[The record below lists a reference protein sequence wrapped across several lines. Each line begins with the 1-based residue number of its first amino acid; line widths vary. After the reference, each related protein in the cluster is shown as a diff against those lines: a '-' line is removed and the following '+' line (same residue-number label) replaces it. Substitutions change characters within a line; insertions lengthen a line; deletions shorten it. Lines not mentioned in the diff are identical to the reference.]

1 MNFVERLFVS
11 SGYIYVKKSGPLQ
24 GEVSLDG
31 AKNAVLVIMA
41 SLLLTSGKSI
51 LKNVPVL
58 SDVEQM
64 IQILESLGAVI
75 VFDRERNIL
84 EVDTSHVQP
93 NNIAQDCVKKFR
105 ASFLIL
111 GSLLARFKDVK
122 LALPGGDEIG
132 ARPLDFHI
140 KNFIKMKAV
149 IAYQNGLLH
158 AHAEQLVAQKI
169 VLDYPSVGATENLM
183 MAMVLTP
190 GRSSII
196 NAAIEPEVLDLIAV
210 LKKMGARIKVVAPAT
225 IQIDGVKKLNPM
237 EHAIMP
243 DRLEAGSLLVAGA
256 ITGGDI
262 YIPDAV
268 VHDMDLFLLKLEEM
282 GHQIICGKKGLGIRI
297 RGSKTAKAVSFKT
310 TPFPGFATDL
320 QPMMMVAQT
329 IAAGTSNIFETVFE
343 NRFLHVPELNK
354 MGAHIQAS
362 GHFATVTGVS
372 DLFGTNVVAKDIRA
386 ACALGLAG
394 LVAHGE
400 TYIEGLHHWKRGYET
415 FDEKL
420 RLLGANIELRDEEL
434 VLNDQIFIE
443 KQL

>member
-1 MNFVERLFVS
+1 VS
-11 SGYIYVKKSGPLQ
+11 SGYIYVKQSGPLQ
-24 GEVSLDG
+24 GQVSLDG

-41 SLLLTSGKSI
+41 SLLLTSGKSV
-51 LKNVPVL
+51 LKNVPAL
-58 SDVEQM
+58 SDVDQM
-64 IQILESLGAVI
+64 IKILESLGAVI
-75 VFDRERNIL
+75 VFDRERNTL
-84 EVDTSHVQP
+84 EVDTSYLQCD
-93 NNIAQDCVKKFR
+93 NLAQDYIKKFR

-111 GSLLARFKDVK
+111 GPLLARLKDVK

-132 ARPLDFHI
+132 ARPLDYHV
-140 KNFIKMKAV
+140 KNFIKMGATV
-149 IAYQNGLLH
+149 SYENGLLH
-158 AHAEQLVAQKI
+158 ARSIQLLSCKI

-196 NAAIEPEVLDLIAV
+196 NAAIEPEVLDLIKV
-210 LKKMGARIKVVAPAT
+210 LKKMGARIKVIAPAT
-225 IQIDGVKKLNPM
+225 IQVDGVASLKSI
-237 EHAIMP
+237 EHTVMP

-268 VHDMDLFLLKLEEM
+268 VADMDLFLMKLQEM
-282 GHQIICGKKGLGIRI
+282 GHQITCGKKGVGVRI
-297 RGSKTAKAVSFKT
+297 RGLKYSKAVSFKT

-320 QPMMMVAQT
+320 QPMMMIAQVLDQ
-329 IAAGTSNIFETVFE
+329 GTSSIFETVFE

-354 MGAHIQAS
+354 MGAQIQAA
-362 GHFATVTGVS
+362 GHFATVVGVQR
-372 DLFGTNVVAKDIRA
+372 LQGAHVVAKDIRA

-394 LVAHGE
+394 LIASGE

-420 RLLGANIELRDEEL
+420 RFLGAQIELREEI
-434 VLNDQIFIE
+434 VGGIIVAQKEIKNIQV
-443 KQL
+443 

>member
-1 MNFVERLFVS
+1 MS

-41 SLLLTSGKSI
+41 SLLLTSGRSV
-51 LKNVPVL
+51 LRNVPAL

-64 IQILESLGAVI
+64 IQILESLGALI
-75 VFDRERNIL
+75 VFDREQNIL
-84 EVDTSHVQP
+84 EVDTSYIQP
-93 NNIAQDCVKKFR
+93 SSIAQHCVKKFR

-111 GSLLARFKDVK
+111 GPLLARFKDVK

-132 ARPLDFHI
+132 VRPLDFHI
-140 KNFIKMKAV
+140 KNFIKMSATV
-149 IAYQNGLLH
+149 VYEFGLLH
-158 AHAEQLVAQKI
+158 AHALELSAQKI

-196 NAAIEPEVLDLIAV
+196 NAAVEPEVLDLIVV
-210 LKKMGARIKVVAPAT
+210 LQKMGASIKVVAPAT
-225 IQIDGVKKLNPM
+225 IQIDGVAELRPI
-237 EHAIMP
+237 EHAVMP
-243 DRLEAGSLLVAGA
+243 DRLEAGSLLIAGA

-268 VHDMDLFLLKLEEM
+268 VQDMDLFLMKLEEM
-282 GHQIICGKKGLGIRI
+282 GHVISCGKNGLGVRI
-297 RGSKTAKAVSFKT
+297 QGAKKSKAVSFKT

-320 QPMMMVAQT
+320 QPMMMVAQA
-329 IAAGTSNIFETVFE
+329 IAQGTSNVFETVFE

-354 MGAHIQAS
+354 MGANIQAS
-362 GHFATVTGVS
+362 GHFATVLGVES
-372 DLFGTNVVAKDIRA
+372 LYGANVVAKDIRA
-386 ACALGLAG
+386 ACALSLAG

-400 TYIEGLHHWKRGYET
+400 THIEGLHHWKRGYET
-415 FDEKL
+415 FDAKL
-420 RLLGANIELRDEEL
+420 RTLGAHIELREE
-434 VLNDQIFIE
+434 VLFVPLQKVVE
-443 KQL
+443 KAL

>member
-1 MNFVERLFVS
+1 MS

-24 GEVSLDG
+24 GKVSLDG

-51 LKNVPVL
+51 LRNVPVL

-64 IQILESLGAVI
+64 IQILESLGALI

-84 EVDTSHVQP
+84 EVDTSHIHP
-93 NNIAQDCVKKFR
+93 NSIAQDCVKKFR

-111 GSLLARFKDVK
+111 GPLLARFKNVK

-140 KNFIKMKAV
+140 KNFIKMNATV
-149 IAYQNGLLH
+149 IYDSGLLH
-158 AHAEQLVAQKI
+158 AQAEQLVAQKI

-196 NAAIEPEVLDLIAV
+196 NAAVEPEVLDLIAV
-210 LKKMGARIKVVAPAT
+210 LKKMGARIKVIAPAM
-225 IQIDGVKKLNPM
+225 IQIDGVSELKVI
-237 EHAIMP
+237 EHAVMP
-243 DRLEAGSLLVAGA
+243 DRLEAGSLLIAGA
-256 ITGGDI
+256 ITGGDV
-262 YIPDAV
+262 YIPDAIV
-268 VHDMDLFLLKLEEM
+268 QDMDLFLMKLEEM
-282 GHQIICGKKGLGIRI
+282 GHCVTYGNKGLGVRI
-297 RGSKTAKAVSFKT
+297 QGAKNPKAVSFKT

-320 QPMMMVAQT
+320 QPMMMIAQT
-329 IAAGTSNIFETVFE
+329 IAQGTSNIFETVFE

-354 MGAHIQAS
+354 MGANIQAG
-362 GHFATVTGVS
+362 GHFATVVGVR
-372 DLFGTNVVAKDIRA
+372 DLYGAHVIAKDIRA

-420 RLLGANIELRDEEL
+420 RSLGAYIELREEL
-434 VLNDQIFIE
+434 LFVPQQKVIE
-443 KQL
+443 KSL

>member
-1 MNFVERLFVS
+1 MS

-51 LKNVPVL
+51 LKNVPFL

-75 VFDRERNIL
+75 FFDREQNIL
-84 EVDTSHVQP
+84 QVDTSHIDP
-93 NNIAQDCVKKFR
+93 NSIAQDCIKKFR

-111 GSLLARFKDVK
+111 GPLLARFKNIK

-140 KNFIKMKAV
+140 KNFIKMNAEV
-149 IAYQNGLLH
+149 EYAHGLLH
-158 AHAEQLVAQKI
+158 AQTKQLVAQKI

-183 MAMVLTP
+183 MAMVITP
-190 GRSSII
+190 GRSLII
-196 NAAIEPEVLDLIAV
+196 NAAVEPEVLDLIAV
-210 LKKMGARIKVVAPAT
+210 LKKMGARIKVIAPAT
-225 IQIDGVKKLNPM
+225 IQIDGVTQLKAV
-237 EHAIMP
+237 EHAVMP
-243 DRLEAGSLLVAGA
+243 DRLEAGSLLIAGA
-256 ITGGDI
+256 ITGGDV

-268 VHDMDLFLLKLEEM
+268 IQDMDLFLMKLEEM
-282 GHQIICGKKGLGIRI
+282 GHKISYGKKGLGVRI
-297 RGSKTAKAVSFKT
+297 QGAKNPKAASFKT

-320 QPMMMVAQT
+320 QPMMMIAQVT
-329 IAAGTSNIFETVFE
+329 AQGTSNIFETVFE

-354 MGAHIQAS
+354 MGANIQAS
-362 GHFATVTGVS
+362 GHFATVVGVS
-372 DLFGTNVVAKDIRA
+372 DLYGAHVDAKDIRA

-394 LVAHGE
+394 LIAHGE
-400 TYIEGLHHWKRGYET
+400 TYITGLHHWKRGYET

-420 RLLGANIELRDEEL
+420 RSLGAHIELRDEIPFISLQKIREK
-434 VLNDQIFIE
+434 VL
-443 KQL
+443 

>member
-1 MNFVERLFVS
+1 MS
-11 SGYIYVKKSGPLQ
+11 SGYIYVKQSGPLQ
-24 GEVSLDG
+24 GEVTLDG

-51 LKNVPVL
+51 LKNVPAL
-58 SDVEQM
+58 SDVDQM
-64 IQILESLGAVI
+64 ILILESLGAVI

-84 EVDTSHVQP
+84 EVDMSYLQHDA
-93 NNIAQDCVKKFR
+93 IAQEYVKKFR

-111 GSLLARFKDVK
+111 GPLLARFKDVK

-132 ARPLDFHI
+132 VRPLDYHV
-140 KNFIKMKAV
+140 KNFIKMNAV
-149 IAYQNGLLH
+149 FDYKSGLLH
-158 AHAEQLVAQKI
+158 ARTEQLFAQKI

-190 GRSSII
+190 GKSLII
-196 NAAIEPEVLDLIAV
+196 NAAIEPEVLDLIKV
-210 LKKMGARIKVVAPAT
+210 LKKMGANIKVIAPAT
-225 IQIDGVKKLNPM
+225 IQVTGVTTLKAI
-237 EHAIMP
+237 EHSVMP

-268 VHDMDLFLLKLEEM
+268 VADMDLFLMKLEEM
-282 GHQIICGKKGLGIRI
+282 GHCITSGKKGLGVRI
-297 RGSKTAKAVSFKT
+297 RGSKSAKAVSFKT

-320 QPMMMVAQT
+320 QPMMMIAQAVAV
-329 IAAGTSNIFETVFE
+329 GTCNIFETVFE

-354 MGAHIQAS
+354 MGAQIQAA
-362 GHFATVTGVS
+362 GHFATVVGVQ
-372 DLFGTNVVAKDIRA
+372 DLQGAHVVAKDIRA

-420 RLLGANIELRDEEL
+420 RSLGAHIELRDEAVEL
-434 VLNDQIFIE
+434 DFQKIKNPKLAQST
-443 KQL
+443 LL

>member
-1 MNFVERLFVS
+1 MS
-11 SGYIYVKKSGPLQ
+11 SGYIYVKKSGPLR

-41 SLLLTSGKSI
+41 SLLLTSGKSV

-75 VFDRERNIL
+75 VFDREQNIL
-84 EVDTSHVQP
+84 EVDTSFIQP
-93 NNIAQDCVKKFR
+93 NSIAQDCVKKFR

-111 GSLLARFKDVK
+111 GPLLARFKNVK

-140 KNFIKMKAV
+140 KNFIKMGSV
-149 IAYQNGLLH
+149 TSFDNGLLH
-158 AHAEQLVAQKI
+158 AHTEQLSAQKI
-169 VLDYPSVGATENLM
+169 ILDYPSVGATENLM

-196 NAAIEPEVLDLIAV
+196 NAAVEPEVLDLITV
-210 LKKMGARIKVVAPAT
+210 LKKMGACIKVIAPAM
-225 IQIDGVKKLNPM
+225 IQIDGVKELLPI
-237 EHAIMP
+237 EHTVMP
-243 DRLEAGSLLVAGA
+243 DRLEAGSLLIAGA

-268 VHDMDLFLLKLEEM
+268 VQDMDLFLMKLEEM
-282 GHQIICGKKGLGIRI
+282 GHQITCGKNGLGVRI
-297 RGSKTAKAVSFKT
+297 QGSKSARTVSFKT

-320 QPMMMVAQT
+320 QPMMMIAQT
-329 IAAGTSNIFETVFE
+329 IAVGTSNIFETVFE

-354 MGAHIQAS
+354 MGANIQAG
-362 GHFATVTGVS
+362 GHFATVVGVS
-372 DLFGTNVVAKDIRA
+372 GLQGAHVIAKDIRA
-386 ACALGLAG
+386 ACALALAG

-420 RLLGANIELRDEEL
+420 RLLGASIELRDMDL
-434 VLNDQIFIE
+434 VLNGSKFVE

>member
-1 MNFVERLFVS
+1 MS

-24 GEVSLDG
+24 GKVSLDG

-51 LKNVPVL
+51 LRNVPVL

-75 VFDRERNIL
+75 VFDREQNIL

-93 NNIAQDCVKKFR
+93 NSIAQDCVKKFR

-111 GSLLARFKDVK
+111 GPLLARFKHVK

-140 KNFIKMKAV
+140 KNFKKMNASV
-149 IAYQNGLLH
+149 VYDSGLLH
-158 AHAEQLVAQKI
+158 AYTELLSAQKI

-210 LKKMGARIKVVAPAT
+210 LKKMGARIKIIAPAT
-225 IQIDGVKKLNPM
+225 IQVDGVTSLTAV
-237 EHAIMP
+237 EHSIMP
-243 DRLEAGSLLVAGA
+243 DRLEAGSLLIAGA

-262 YIPDAV
+262 FIPDAV
-268 VHDMDLFLLKLEEM
+268 VQDMDLFLMKLEEM
-282 GHQIICGKKGLGIRI
+282 GHKISCGKKGRGVRI
-297 RGSKTAKAVSFKT
+297 QGSKIAKAVSFKT

-329 IAAGTSNIFETVFE
+329 IAQGTSNIFETVFE
-343 NRFLHVPELNK
+343 NRFLHAPELVK
-354 MGAHIQAS
+354 MGANIQAA
-362 GHFATVTGVS
+362 GHFATVTGVC
-372 DLFGTNVVAKDIRA
+372 DLYGTHVVAKDIRA

-420 RLLGANIELRDEEL
+420 RLLGASIELREETYDL
-434 VLNDQIFIE
+434 HAPKMTE
-443 KQL
+443 RQL